1 MTSRLIP
8 LLLAISGAA
17 LLAGC
22 SDTAP
27 RLNVVGVREVE
38 RTAQGTVLAIDID
51 AENAN
56 DVAMPLREIAYSISI
71 NGRPV
76 FTGTRSPEATIRRF
90 GTQRLTVPAVVSGGI
105 GTTSGLY
112 EVRGDL
118 EYVAP
123 GRLAEILFDTGV
135 RTPSASFVGR
145 GAVAK

>member
-1 MTSRLIP
+1 MTSRSI
-8 LLLAISGAA
+8 LLFLAIPCVVALAA
-17 LLAGC
+17 C

-27 RLNVVGVREVE
+27 RLSVVGVREIE
-38 RTAQGTVLAIDID
+38 HTEQGTVLAIDID

-56 DVAMPLREIAYSISI
+56 DAAMPLREIGYSISI

-90 GTQRLTVPAVVSGGI
+90 GIQRLTVPAVVSSGI

-112 EVRGDL
+112 EVRGEL
-118 EYVAP
+118 EYIAP

-145 GAVAK
+145 GSVAK

>member
-1 MTSRLIP
+1 MAIRP
-8 LLLAISGAA
+8 KQLLLFLSCVTF
-17 LLAGC
+17 LAGC

-27 RLNVVGVREVE
+27 RLSVVGVREIE
-38 RTAQGTVLAIDID
+38 RTDQGTVLAIDID

-56 DVAMPLREIAYSISI
+56 DEAMPLREIGYSISI
-71 NGRPV
+71 NGRTV
-76 FTGTRSPEATIRRF
+76 FAGARSPEATIRRF
-90 GTQRLTVPAVVSGGI
+90 GTQRLTVPAVVSGS
-105 GTTSGLY
+105 GTSTSGVY

-145 GAVAK
+145 GAVTK